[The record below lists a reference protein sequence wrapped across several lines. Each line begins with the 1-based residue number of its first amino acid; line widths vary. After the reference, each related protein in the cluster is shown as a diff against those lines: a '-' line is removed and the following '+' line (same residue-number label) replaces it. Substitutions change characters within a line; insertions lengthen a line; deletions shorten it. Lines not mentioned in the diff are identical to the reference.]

1 MGKALSD
8 QIPECEAN
16 TEISND
22 DENAMR
28 ELEAAQ
34 ADKTKQFKASQH
46 DCELLEDEIRDL
58 EEQILEAGGSKLRQQ
73 KNLVDKLKTKEKK
86 LTSHATKFEQFE
98 TNMNEFRGEYDQIK
112 IKKKDLEEKAV
123 ELMEVLDKKKE
134 LLSEKD
140 SEFQKLCKIVE
151 KSKSSLS
158 KLTKQIF

>member
-1 MGKALSD
+1 MG
-8 QIPECEAN
+8 
-16 TEISND
+16 
-22 DENAMR
+22 
-28 ELEAAQ
+28 
-34 ADKTKQFKASQH
+34 
-46 DCELLEDEIRDL
+46 
-58 EEQILEAGGSKLRQQ
+58 
-73 KNLVDKLKTKEKK
+73 
-86 LTSHATKFEQFE
+86 QFE

-158 KLTKQIF
+158 KLTKQIFEEKEKTKNVEAECKGTAKRIKITKKEWSALRDKYK